1 MEIRKQTIQEAEGK
15 SRGPLAAMKGMVSI
29 PRKLNMEHLKFHL
42 ISEPSKK
49 MERNGIK
56 ESDGAKRR

>member
-1 MEIRKQTIQEAEGK
+1 MILKQEEGK
-15 SRGPLAAMKGMVSI
+15 SRGPVTALKRMATILM
-29 PRKLNMEHLKFHL
+29 KLNMDHLKYHL

-49 MERNGIK
+49 MERNGIN